1 MTLAPALRDVR
12 RGVLGLD
19 RAALRPGEASRVT
32 LGVAVPLLAGI
43 LAGFPLVGAAAAA
56 GGLSVG
62 FVTIFGTYRAKL
74 LATLVASVGMGL
86 STLLGALV
94 DTRPVAAVVATA
106 TLGLLAGLVVC
117 LGAPATVTGIQC
129 VVALLVVSQFDLTL
143 EQASL
148 RGLEVLSGG
157 LLQALLLVLPWPLRR
172 APAERAA
179 LARLYLSLAGYARL
193 DVAAPPDPGALAAAA
208 ASLADPQPFARHGDV
223 EGFSDLLAEGDRIRT
238 SLAVLAAARA
248 RVPAGPVAL
257 ALEQVGTSTGAV
269 LRLLAAAV
277 RADTA
282 PHDQGVETALR
293 GAGRGATALRDA
305 GAARYLTV
313 AVDALLG
320 QVRAARR
327 STELLAEHAAS
338 GPSRRQGRSPRR
350 VVSDALTTVRANLG
364 LGSASFRHALRLA
377 AGLAVASTVDQLLD
391 SPHGYWLTLTVL
403 VVLRPDFG
411 ATVTRGAA
419 RVVGTLAGAGAATAL
434 AALLHPSRP
443 VLALLSVVVA
453 WVGYLL
459 FQVNYA
465 AYAACITSYI
475 AFLLAFTGLPEGSVA
490 LERGGLTLAGGALAL
505 LLYAAWPTWE
515 STRLPD
521 QLGALLRAQAEYVA
535 EVLDAWADP
544 SAGSPERRR
553 ELRGRARLARS
564 NAEASVARMLA
575 EPHRSREVEPAVAQA
590 VVAAARRVA
599 LAGLALHAARPA
611 PDAPAAPEG
620 TAGLSRALGAALRA
634 LAERVAVLPAVAPPV
649 DVSGLRPLQVRLA
662 GQLGVGEG
670 ASELLTPTRRAE
682 EDQAAGTVPLLV
694 VETDALVDAVG
705 TIAAAVNGTL
715 QG

>member
-350 VVSDALTTVRANLG
+350 VVSRRADHRPGQPRAGVRLVPARAAARGGTGGG
-364 LGSASFRHALRLA
+364 LDGRPAARQPARL
-377 AGLAVASTVDQLLD
+377 LAH
-391 SPHGYWLTLTVL
+391 PHG
-403 VVLRPDFG
+403 
-411 ATVTRGAA
+411 
-419 RVVGTLAGAGAATAL
+419 
-434 AALLHPSRP
+434 
-443 VLALLSVVVA
+443 
-453 WVGYLL
+453 
-459 FQVNYA
+459 
-465 AYAACITSYI
+465 
-475 AFLLAFTGLPEGSVA
+475 
-490 LERGGLTLAGGALAL
+490 AGGA
-505 LLYAAWPTWE
+505 AA
-515 STRLPD
+515 R
-521 QLGALLRAQAEYVA
+521 
-535 EVLDAWADP
+535 
-544 SAGSPERRR
+544 
-553 ELRGRARLARS
+553 LRGDRHARRGPGGGHPGRSRGARPRWRRCCIPAGRCWPCSASSWPGSATCSSRSTTPRTPPASRPTSRSCSPSPGCPRARWRWS
-564 NAEASVARMLA
+564 
-575 EPHRSREVEPAVAQA
+575 
-590 VVAAARRVA
+590 
-599 LAGLALHAARPA
+599 
-611 PDAPAAPEG
+611 
-620 TAGLSRALGAALRA
+620 
-634 LAERVAVLPAVAPPV
+634 
-649 DVSGLRPLQVRLA
+649 
-662 GQLGVGEG
+662 
-670 ASELLTPTRRAE
+670 
-682 EDQAAGTVPLLV
+682 AAG
-694 VETDALVDAVG
+694 
-705 TIAAAVNGTL
+705 
-715 QG
+715 